1 VSKFFR
7 CSIIF
12 VSEQKM
18 LSFRKKNARR
28 FRVLGGISADVLK
41 PTKNSLWKLMS
52 CGNSRRCGEVT
63 EKETP
68 WYAGQAAHAHCDSLD
83 HTRASGEDGHMR
95 KLILIL
101 LLGCAACTTQ
111 AEDPGRKATPAVGA
125 PAASGDTLAR
135 IRSLIGDASCTE
147 SSQCRTLPIGALACG
162 GPQAYLPYS
171 ASRTD
176 EKALRAL
183 GEQYKAERLA
193 AIKASG
199 MASICVHVSD
209 PGAVCSSGSCQLG
222 ASSSA
227 PVAR

>member
-1 VSKFFR
+1 
-7 CSIIF
+7 
-12 VSEQKM
+12 
-18 LSFRKKNARR
+18 
-28 FRVLGGISADVLK
+28 
-41 PTKNSLWKLMS
+41 
-52 CGNSRRCGEVT
+52 
-63 EKETP
+63 
-68 WYAGQAAHAHCDSLD
+68 
-83 HTRASGEDGHMR
+83 MR

-111 AEDPGRKATPAVGA
+111 AQDPSRKGT
-125 PAASGDTLAR
+125 PAASGTQAAAGDTLAR
-135 IRSLIGDASCTE
+135 IRSMIGDASCTE